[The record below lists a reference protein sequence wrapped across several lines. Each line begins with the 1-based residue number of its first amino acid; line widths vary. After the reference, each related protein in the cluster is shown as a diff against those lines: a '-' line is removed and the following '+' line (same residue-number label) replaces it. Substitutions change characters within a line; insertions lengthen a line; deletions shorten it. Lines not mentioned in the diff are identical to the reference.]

1 MNFRWH
7 LIVGKFGFDMFNL
20 EEGEIK
26 RKNDN
31 KDISL
36 NIGCIYSS
44 SITLFGP
51 DIFIRYILLCIAKRP
66 DCNIRT
72 KEFCEPLLLT

>member
-36 NIGCIYSS
+36 NIGCIYS
-44 SITLFGP
+44 ITLFGP

-72 KEFCEPLLLT
+72 KEGQKNSVNLCY